1 MGLFKLP
8 PIWMAPMAGEAASSA
23 LVAAVSAGGGFGQLG
38 AAYLAP
44 ARIGEIAADIRARTD
59 QPFGINLFCPQ
70 PWMRDDA
77 ALDIYLARLA
87 AWHTELGLPAPTRP
101 ERYEEDFDAQ
111 LEATIAAKPAVI
123 SFVMGDPGVARV
135 AALKAQGFRVTAT
148 ATQVS
153 EGRVLQASGVDA
165 VVAPG
170 YEAGG
175 HGGGFMSPPEPG
187 ASRQAPRGGE
197 ADSGAARRRLVG
209 NPEGALIGT
218 MALVPQLVDA
228 LDIPVLAA
236 GGIADARGVAAAQAL
251 GASGVTVGTAFLLVD
266 ECPLSPAYRAALLA
280 ASDADSTLTHAFSG
294 RFARGVANRVTRELE
309 GVPLPAFPQPN
320 AASRPMRQAAAKA
333 GQADFISLWA
343 GQALPLNRTP
353 GRAADLVAAL
363 NKGWRA

>member
-1 MGLFKLP
+1 MSLFNLP
-8 PIWMAPMAGEAASSA
+8 PIWMAPMAGEASSAA

-44 ARIGEIAADIRARTD
+44 ARIAEIAADIRARTD
-59 QPFGINLFCPQ
+59 RPFGINLFCPQ
-70 PWMRDDA
+70 PWLRDDA
-77 ALDIYLARLA
+77 ALDVYLGRLA
-87 AWHTELGLPAPTRP
+87 AWHAELGLPPPTRP
-101 ERYEEDFDAQ
+101 ERYEEDFEAQ
-111 LEATIAAKPAVI
+111 LEATIAAKPAVV

-135 AALKAQGFRVTAT
+135 AALKAQGFKVIGT
-148 ATQVS
+148 ATQVA

-165 VVAPG
+165 VVAQG

-175 HGGGFMSPPEPG
+175 HRGGFLG
-187 ASRQAPRGGE
+187 R
-197 ADSGAARRRLVG
+197 
-209 NPEGALIGT
+209 PEGALIGT
-218 MALVPQLVDA
+218 LALVPQLVDA

-280 ASDADSTLTHAFSG
+280 ASDADLTLTQAFSG

-333 GQADFISLWA
+333 GRADFISLWA
-343 GQALPLNRTP
+343 GQALPLNRAP
-353 GRAADLVAAL
+353 GSAAQLVAAL
-363 NKGWRA
+363 AKGWRA

>member
-1 MGLFKLP
+1 MSLFNLP
-8 PIWMAPMAGEAASSA
+8 PIWMAPMAGEASSAA

-38 AAYLAP
+38 AAYLTP

-59 QPFGINLFCPQ
+59 KPFGVNLFCPQ

-77 ALDIYLARLA
+77 ALDVYLGRLA
-87 AWHTELGLPAPTRP
+87 VWHAELGLPAPARP
-101 ERYEEDFDAQ
+101 ERYEEDFEAQ
-111 LEATIAAKPAVI
+111 LEATIAARPAVI

-135 AALKAQGFRVTAT
+135 AALKAQGFIVIGT
-148 ATQVS
+148 ATQVA
-153 EGRVLQASGVDA
+153 EGLLLQASGVDA
-165 VVAPG
+165 VVAQG

-175 HGGGFMSPPEPG
+175 HRGGFLG
-187 ASRQAPRGGE
+187 K
-197 ADSGAARRRLVG
+197 
-209 NPEGALIGT
+209 PEGALIGT

-266 ECPLSPAYRAALLA
+266 ECPLSPAYRTALLA
-280 ASDADSTLTHAFSG
+280 ASDADSTLTQAFSG

-333 GQADFISLWA
+333 GQADFINLWA
-343 GQALPLNRTP
+343 GQALPVNRTP
-353 GRAADLVAAL
+353 GTAADLVAAL

>member
-1 MGLFKLP
+1 MSLFNLP
-8 PIWMAPMAGEAASSA
+8 PIWMAPMAGEASSAA

-44 ARIGEIAADIRARTD
+44 ARIVEIAADIRARTD

-70 PWMRDDA
+70 PWLRDDT
-77 ALDIYLARLA
+77 ALDAYLARLA

-111 LEATIAAKPAVI
+111 LEAAIAARPAVI

-135 AALKAQGFRVTAT
+135 AALKAQGFKVIGT
-148 ATQVS
+148 ATQVG

-165 VVAPG
+165 VVAQG

-175 HGGGFMSPPEPG
+175 HRGGFLG
-187 ASRQAPRGGE
+187 RA
-197 ADSGAARRRLVG
+197 
-209 NPEGALIGT
+209 EGALIGT

-280 ASDADSTLTHAFSG
+280 ATDADSTLTQAFSG

-309 GVPLPAFPQPN
+309 GVALPAFPQPN
-320 AASRPMRQAAAKA
+320 AASRPLRQAAAKA

-343 GQALPLNRTP
+343 GQALPLNRAP
-353 GRAADLVAAL
+353 GTAAQLVAAL
-363 NKGWRA
+363 SKGWRA